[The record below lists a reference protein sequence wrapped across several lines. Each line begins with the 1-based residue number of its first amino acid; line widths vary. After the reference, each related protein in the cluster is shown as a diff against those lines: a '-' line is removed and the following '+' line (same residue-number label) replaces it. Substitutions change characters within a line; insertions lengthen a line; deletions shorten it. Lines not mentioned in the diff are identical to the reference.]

1 MLAQILI
8 VFGAT
13 LMGLLGTLHIIYTFF
28 TNKLEPR
35 DAATAAAMKAT
46 NPILTR
52 RVNFWDGW
60 IGFNASHGLGIA
72 LFAATYLLLAVGH
85 PHVLAAGLSCTEM
98 AARCRLRGIL
108 VVRPLL
114 VPDSHH
120 WPLYCNGM
128 FPGGRIRA
136 LLLTLRHVELCNQV
150 EVRTRKFAACPAQ
163 QMPFRLMPARG
174 FGNTMTTAEI
184 NNAH

>member
-85 PHVLAAGLSCTEM
+85 MSWLRDSRALRWLPVAACAAYLSLGRYWFRIPIIGLSIATACFLAAAFELS
-98 AARCRLRGIL
+98 
-108 VVRPLL
+108 
-114 VPDSHH
+114 
-120 WPLYCNGM
+120 
-128 FPGGRIRA
+128 F
-136 LLLTLRHVELCNQV
+136 
-150 EVRTRKFAACPAQ
+150 
-163 QMPFRLMPARG
+163 
-174 FGNTMTTAEI
+174 
-184 NNAH
+184 